1 LVTIFVFD
9 KFPLPSTLV
18 LPHPCPT
25 AAPAPVIANMLISIK
40 KTQIL
45 AIQNVNHFNPKT
57 HTSTRKTKP
66 PLIKVKEK
74 YHTKTPLGY
83 QKAVLIN

>member
-1 LVTIFVFD
+1 
-9 KFPLPSTLV
+9 
-18 LPHPCPT
+18 
-25 AAPAPVIANMLISIK
+25 MLISIK